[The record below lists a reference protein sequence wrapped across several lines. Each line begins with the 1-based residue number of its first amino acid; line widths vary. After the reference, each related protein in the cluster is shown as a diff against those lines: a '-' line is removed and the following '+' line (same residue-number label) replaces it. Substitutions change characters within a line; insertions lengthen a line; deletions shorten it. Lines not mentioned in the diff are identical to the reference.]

1 MKTKQRRRQKT
12 NPKASC
18 IATLG
23 GKSCVNQNHDEK
35 IKEVRLENKQIKSQ
49 LSRFLMWLQRTSGT
63 KFSIVKQRMEK
74 R

>member
-1 MKTKQRRRQKT
+1 M
-12 NPKASC
+12 
-18 IATLG
+18 
-23 GKSCVNQNHDEK
+23 NQNRDEK

-49 LSRFLMWLQRTSGT
+49 LSRFLMWLQHTSGT